1 MAADD
6 NQLPPE
12 DADESKAPR
21 REASAQFEVAATVAA
36 EVAMRQ
42 AMDPANQSLGEAL
55 RLSYR
60 LLQVAIVGLLI
71 TFLFSGFQTVQEGMS
86 GVRTIFGRIS
96 GEPGQEALSPGLNPF
111 WPYPVGD
118 ISVFETKRVVELR
131 SEFWPRMSAK
141 NTTIEQMIDGADP
154 TAPLKPGFDGT
165 VITGD
170 GDLAHIQLVAEYV
183 VEDPVRFLQAVDL
196 EKGDAIVRIALSCGV
211 TTAIARMPL
220 TELVDQRE
228 QPAAMVQL
236 EAQRILDGMASGI
249 RLQKVTMPER
259 SAPFVVRNVLR
270 RVQTGKEDAKTIVD
284 RARQEATAKL
294 LEAAG
299 PNYEQILSMIDVYE
313 SALSAGEL
321 TRADQLLREIGLR
334 LEMKDIG
341 GTASSIVNRAKSY
354 QSAIAANLG
363 KEVRR
368 IEGLRD
374 TWEQNP
380 QQLARQLWLDSLRIV
395 LTQKEVEVFSM
406 PPGVGQNQISIVS
419 SPEVMQIRRNADV
432 ERRKRAAAAIEALRP
447 SWSLGVRQTVL
458 DKAGRR
464 LDEKGAQGFGRENK

>member
-12 DADESKAPR
+12 GDIDAELPR
-21 REASAQFEVAATVAA
+21 RGASAQFEVAATVAA

-211 TTAIARMPL
+211 TT
-220 TELVDQRE
+220 
-228 QPAAMVQL
+228 
-236 EAQRILDGMASGI
+236 
-249 RLQKVTMPER
+249 R
-259 SAPFVVRNVLR
+259 S
-270 RVQTGKEDAKTIVD
+270 E
-284 RARQEATAKL
+284 
-294 LEAAG
+294 
-299 PNYEQILSMIDVYE
+299 
-313 SALSAGEL
+313 
-321 TRADQLLREIGLR
+321 
-334 LEMKDIG
+334 
-341 GTASSIVNRAKSY
+341 
-354 QSAIAANLG
+354 
-363 KEVRR
+363 
-368 IEGLRD
+368 
-374 TWEQNP
+374 
-380 QQLARQLWLDSLRIV
+380 
-395 LTQKEVEVFSM
+395 
-406 PPGVGQNQISIVS
+406 PP
-419 SPEVMQIRRNADV
+419 R
-432 ERRKRAAAAIEALRP
+432 
-447 SWSLGVRQTVL
+447 
-458 DKAGRR
+458 
-464 LDEKGAQGFGRENK
+464 